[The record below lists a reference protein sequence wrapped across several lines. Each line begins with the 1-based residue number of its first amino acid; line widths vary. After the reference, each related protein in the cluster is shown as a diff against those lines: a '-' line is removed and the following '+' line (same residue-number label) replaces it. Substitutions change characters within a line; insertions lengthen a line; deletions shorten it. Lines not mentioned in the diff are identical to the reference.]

1 VTNEQQQHIP
11 VLVDQLVALVNP
23 SPGMVGV
30 DCTLGGGGHAL
41 AICRA
46 VKGDIT
52 LFGIDVDPVAIELA
66 RGTLADFSASVTT
79 VQGNFAA
86 ISQILSEH
94 GHQTVNFIY
103 ADLGTS
109 SMQLA
114 APGRGFSFCLDGP
127 LDMRLDPELTTRA
140 ADLVNS
146 LKETELGDLI
156 FRYGEEP
163 KSRKIAR
170 LICQARRGHRLD
182 STREL
187 ADLVC
192 QALGIDPD
200 RLRPGR
206 IHPATKTFQALR
218 IAVNDEL
225 GRLERLLEQVDS
237 LLAPGGRFA
246 VISFHS
252 LEDALVKEDFRRKEE
267 KGIYRPLT
275 KKPVVAEQS
284 EIIRNSRSRS
294 AKLRAVEKVS

>member
-1 VTNEQQQHIP
+1 MTNEQQQHIP

-23 SPGMVGV
+23 SPGTVGV

-46 VKGDIT
+46 VGGDIT
-52 LFGIDVDPVAIELA
+52 LFGIDVDPGAIKLA
-66 RGTLADFSASVTT
+66 RRTLADFSASVTT
-79 VQGNFAA
+79 VRGNFAA
-86 ISQILSEH
+86 ISQILSER

-114 APGRGFSFCLDGP
+114 AADRGFSFCHDGP

-294 AKLRAVEKVS
+294 AKLRAVKKVS